1 MNEFDWSPVAQEQE
15 RSLTGALVVSES
27 LKSYGRSI
35 VLGDGENGWLTRAEV
50 DALFA
55 LSEQVGKKMALTLPG
70 GRSFT
75 VIFDRADGPPIE
87 AQQLFP
93 LTTPTDR
100 DIYTVVMRL
109 LTVAL

>member
-1 MNEFDWSPVAQEQE
+1 
-15 RSLTGALVVSES
+15 
-27 LKSYGRSI
+27 
-35 VLGDGENGWLTRAEV
+35 GDGEHGWLTRAEV

-55 LSEQVGKKMALTLPG
+55 LSEQAGKKMALTLPG

-93 LTTPTDR
+93 LSAPTDGA
-100 DIYTVVMRL
+100 IYTVVMRL
-109 LTVAL
+109 LTV